1 MALQP
6 QDIAAKLKEQI
17 LAFEAPLQAVD
28 VGSVMEVGDGIA
40 RASGLAGVMAME
52 LVEFPPK
59 PGRDESV
66 MGLAFNLEADNVG
79 IIIMGDHTG
88 IEEDDLVQGTGRI
101 VSVPVGGA
109 MIGRVVNALG
119 EPVDGKGPIAAARY
133 RNISE
138 GTASPETGG
147 ALVLPDGRE
156 FHTEGVC
163 EGVIQTAPSGE
174 GGFGY
179 DPVFFLPEQG
189 CTMAEL
195 SFEAK
200 NRISHRARAAQ
211 AMRRVL
217 EQL

>member
-1 MALQP
+1 MKPLRLVLATHNHGKRREWQALLEGLP
-6 QDIAAKLKEQI
+6 VTLVLPDELGLSEPVEETGRTYLENALLKARTLAAASALPA
-17 LAFEAPLQAVD
+17 LAD
-28 VGSVMEVGDGIA
+28 D
-40 RASGLAGVMAME
+40 SGLE
-52 LVEFPPK
+52 VEALEGA
-59 PGRDESV
+59 PGLHS
-66 MGLAFNLEADNVG
+66 
-79 IIIMGDHTG
+79 
-88 IEEDDLVQGTGRI
+88 
-101 VSVPVGGA
+101 
-109 MIGRVVNALG
+109 
-119 EPVDGKGPIAAARY
+119 ARY
-133 RNISE
+133 ILGGDEVRYRALLRALE
-138 GTASPETGG
+138 GVPPERRGARFRCVA

>member
-1 MALQP
+1 MQ
-6 QDIAAKLKEQI
+6 LK
-17 LAFEAPLQAVD
+17 PLQLVLATHNRGKRREWQALLEGLPLTLVLPD
-28 VGSVMEVGDGIA
+28 ELGLSEPVEETGRTYLENALLKA
-40 RASGLAGVMAME
+40 RALAAASGLPALADDSGLE
-52 LVEFPPK
+52 VEALDGA
-59 PGRDESV
+59 PGLHS
-66 MGLAFNLEADNVG
+66 
-79 IIIMGDHTG
+79 
-88 IEEDDLVQGTGRI
+88 
-101 VSVPVGGA
+101 
-109 MIGRVVNALG
+109 
-119 EPVDGKGPIAAARY
+119 ARY
-133 RNISE
+133 TLGADEVRYRALLRALE
-138 GTASPETGG
+138 GVPPERRGARFRCVA

>member
-1 MALQP
+1 MKPLRLVLATHNHGKRREWQALLEELP
-6 QDIAAKLKEQI
+6 VTLVLPDELGLSELVEETGRTYLENALLKARTLAA
-17 LAFEAPLQAVD
+17 
-28 VGSVMEVGDGIA
+28 
-40 RASGLAGVMAME
+40 ASGLPALADDSGLE
-52 LVEFPPK
+52 VEALDGA
-59 PGRDESV
+59 PGLHS
-66 MGLAFNLEADNVG
+66 
-79 IIIMGDHTG
+79 
-88 IEEDDLVQGTGRI
+88 
-101 VSVPVGGA
+101 
-109 MIGRVVNALG
+109 
-119 EPVDGKGPIAAARY
+119 ARY
-133 RNISE
+133 ILGGDEVRYRALLRALE
-138 GTASPETGG
+138 GVPPERRGARFRCVA

>member
-1 MALQP
+1 MKPLRLVLATHNHGKRREWQALLEELP
-6 QDIAAKLKEQI
+6 VTLVLPDELGLSEPVEETGRTYLENALLKARTLAA
-17 LAFEAPLQAVD
+17 
-28 VGSVMEVGDGIA
+28 
-40 RASGLAGVMAME
+40 ASGLPALADDSGLE
-52 LVEFPPK
+52 VEALDGA
-59 PGRDESV
+59 PGLHS
-66 MGLAFNLEADNVG
+66 
-79 IIIMGDHTG
+79 
-88 IEEDDLVQGTGRI
+88 
-101 VSVPVGGA
+101 
-109 MIGRVVNALG
+109 
-119 EPVDGKGPIAAARY
+119 ARY
-133 RNISE
+133 ILGGDEVRYRALLRALE
-138 GTASPETGG
+138 GVPPERRG
-147 ALVLPDGRE
+147 ARFRCVAVLVLPDGRE

>member
-1 MALQP
+1 VEETGRTYLENALLKARTL
-6 QDIAAKLKEQI
+6 AA
-17 LAFEAPLQAVD
+17 
-28 VGSVMEVGDGIA
+28 
-40 RASGLAGVMAME
+40 ASGLPALADDSGLE
-52 LVEFPPK
+52 VEALEGA
-59 PGRDESV
+59 PGLHS
-66 MGLAFNLEADNVG
+66 
-79 IIIMGDHTG
+79 
-88 IEEDDLVQGTGRI
+88 
-101 VSVPVGGA
+101 
-109 MIGRVVNALG
+109 
-119 EPVDGKGPIAAARY
+119 ARY
-133 RNISE
+133 ILGGDEVRYRALLRALE
-138 GTASPETGG
+138 GVPPERRGARFRCVA

>member
-1 MALQP
+1 MKPLRLVLATHNHGKRREWQALLEELP
-6 QDIAAKLKEQI
+6 VTLVLPDELGLSEPVEETGRTYLENALLKARTLAA
-17 LAFEAPLQAVD
+17 
-28 VGSVMEVGDGIA
+28 
-40 RASGLAGVMAME
+40 ASGLPALADDSGLE
-52 LVEFPPK
+52 VEALDGA
-59 PGRDESV
+59 PGLHS
-66 MGLAFNLEADNVG
+66 
-79 IIIMGDHTG
+79 
-88 IEEDDLVQGTGRI
+88 
-101 VSVPVGGA
+101 
-109 MIGRVVNALG
+109 
-119 EPVDGKGPIAAARY
+119 ARY
-133 RNISE
+133 ILGGDEVRYRALLRALE
-138 GTASPETGG
+138 GVPPERRGARFRCVA

>member
-1 MALQP
+1 MKPLRLVLATHNRGKRREWQALLEGLP
-6 QDIAAKLKEQI
+6 LTLALPDELGLSEPVEETGRTYLENALLKARALAA
-17 LAFEAPLQAVD
+17 
-28 VGSVMEVGDGIA
+28 
-40 RASGLAGVMAME
+40 ASGLPALADDSGLE
-52 LVEFPPK
+52 VEALEGA
-59 PGRDESV
+59 PGLHS
-66 MGLAFNLEADNVG
+66 
-79 IIIMGDHTG
+79 
-88 IEEDDLVQGTGRI
+88 
-101 VSVPVGGA
+101 
-109 MIGRVVNALG
+109 
-119 EPVDGKGPIAAARY
+119 ARY
-133 RNISE
+133 ILGGDEVRYRALLRALE
-138 GTASPETGG
+138 GVPPERRGARFRCVA